1 MTEQPAPVGRP
12 TRELVLD
19 SEGIPAPVMIA
30 LEARAAGNS
39 WKQSAEIAGVAVTSL
54 REWRKHAI
62 VRDTLNEMVR
72 DKLAGATATLV
83 DATPLLAKEL
93 ISLAMDSRNKPYS
106 RVNAMALVFQTV
118 ATHLLDQSQ
127 AEQMAE
133 LKLQLERLEAGSP
146 IDV

>member
-1 MTEQPAPVGRP
+1 MTELPAPLGRP

-19 SEGIPAPVMIA
+19 REGIPAPVMIA

-39 WKQSAEIAGVAVTSL
+39 WKQAAEIGQIHVNAL
-54 REWRKHAI
+54 REWRKHAV
-62 VRDTLNEMVR
+62 VRETLNEMVR

-83 DATPLLAKEL
+83 DATPLLTKEL

-106 RVNAMALVFQTV
+106 RVYAMALVFQTV
-118 ATHLLDQSQ
+118 ATHLIDQSQ
-127 AEQMAE
+127 QEQMAE
-133 LKLQLERLEAGSP
+133 LKQKLERLEAGSP

>member
-1 MTEQPAPVGRP
+1 MTDKLSVGRP
-12 TRELVLD
+12 PREVVLD
-19 SEGIPAPVMIA
+19 RDGIPSPVLLA

-39 WKQSAEIAGVAVTSL
+39 WKASAELGGIAITSL
-54 REWRKHAI
+54 REWRKLKV

-72 DKLAGATATLV
+72 DNLAGATAKLV
-83 DATPLLAKEL
+83 DATPRLAEEL

-127 AEQMAE
+127 QEQMAE
-133 LKLQLERLEAGSP
+133 LKQQLERLEAGAP

>member
-106 RVNAMALVFQTV
+106 RVNAMPSG
-118 ATHLLDQSQ
+118 LLDGCNNQSQ
-127 AEQMAE
+127 QEQLAE
-133 LKLQLERLEAGSP
+133 LKQQLERLEAGSP

>member
-1 MTEQPAPVGRP
+1 MKEQPVHIGRP

-62 VRDTLNEMVR
+62 VRDTLSEMVR
-72 DKLAGATATLV
+72 DKLAGATAKLV
-83 DATPLLAKEL
+83 DATPRVAEEL
-93 ISLAMDSRNKPYS
+93 IELAMDRKNKPYS

-133 LKLQLERLEAGSP
+133 LKQQLERLEAGAP

>member
-1 MTEQPAPVGRP
+1 MTELPAPLGRP

-19 SEGIPAPVMIA
+19 REGIPAPVMIA

-39 WKQSAEIAGVAVTSL
+39 WKQAAEIGQIHVNAL
-54 REWRKHAI
+54 REWRKHAV
-62 VRDTLNEMVR
+62 VRETLNEMVR

-93 ISLAMDSRNKPYS
+93 IALAMDSRNKPYS

-118 ATHLLDQSQ
+118 ATHLVDQSQ
-127 AEQMAE
+127 QEQMAE
-133 LKLQLERLEAGSP
+133 LKQQLERLEAGAP

>member
-1 MTEQPAPVGRP
+1 MTEKPVHIRRP

-106 RVNAMALVFQTV
+106 RVNAMPLVF
-118 ATHLLDQSQ
+118 
-127 AEQMAE
+127 
-133 LKLQLERLEAGSP
+133 
-146 IDV
+146 

>member
-1 MTEQPAPVGRP
+1 MTEQPAPIGRP

-54 REWRKHAI
+54 REWRKHSI

-106 RVNAMALVFQTV
+106 RVIAMALVFQTV
-118 ATHLLDQSQ
+118 ATHLIDQSQ
-127 AEQMAE
+127 QEQMAE
-133 LKLQLERLEAGSP
+133 LKQQLERLEAGAP